1 MGHDRVIVTYDQAKF
16 NLDADVRRCW
26 AFRGTTPI
34 VYKNGSKK
42 SISIGGAYSST
53 GEFHFHQMEWQ
64 TKENVLWNLKLV
76 RLKFPKMFLLLDKAT
91 WNKNKM
97 VQGWLE
103 RENIPYMFFPTGASD
118 LNPTEFCW
126 KITREEVTA
135 NESHNSEG
143 ELYRHLENFWRGHS
157 FKHNVLNYLLP

>member
-1 MGHDRVIVTYDQAKF
+1 MVTYDQAKF
-16 NLDADVRRCW
+16 CLDADVRRGW
-26 AFRGTTPI
+26 AFIGEAPI

-53 GEFHFHQMEWQ
+53 REFHFHQMEWQ
-64 TKENVLWNLKLV
+64 TKEKVLWNLKLIH
-76 RLKFPKMFLLLDKAT
+76 LKFPKMFLILDKAP
-91 WNKNKM
+91 WNKNKL
-97 VQGWLE
+97 VAGYLK

-135 NESHNSEG
+135 NESHDSE
-143 ELYRHLENFWRGHS
+143 EMLYTHLESFWRKH
-157 FKHNVLNYLLP
+157 FFQHNVLNYLSP